1 MYVVITGQS
10 EFVVQL
16 AKLFEAKGKNKT
28 VLVVRDKEIATQLSH
43 ELHAIIVN
51 ADSTDTKALDELNL
65 RECDAF
71 ISATDSTKAN
81 VLSAI
86 YAKNAGAKKILVR
99 VENPSSEAILEK
111 LGFISINA
119 DHFAA
124 NMVELMITRPAV
136 SDLVSINI
144 GEFDMI
150 EVLGKETNLVGKE
163 LGNAKGNNFTAI
175 ATYANAKYDFSKEKK
190 IEPNDTVILLVNSGK
205 EKQVEKELK

>member
-1 MYVVITGQS
+1 MYIVITGQS

-16 AKLFEAKGKNKT
+16 AKLFLAKGRNKV
-28 VLVVRDKEIATQLSH
+28 VLVVRDKEFATQLSH
-43 ELHAIIVN
+43 ALHAIIVN
-51 ADSTDTKALDELNL
+51 ADSTDTKTLDELDL
-65 RECDAF
+65 KECDAF
-71 ISATDSTKAN
+71 IAATDSTKAN

-150 EVLGKETNLVGKE
+150 EVQGKETNLAGKE
-163 LGNAKGNNFTAI
+163 LGDAKGQDFTAI
-175 ATYANAKYDFSKEKK
+175 ATYANAEYNFSKEKK